1 MYAIILTG
9 GKQYKVEEGSV
20 LKIEKLESE
29 VGSTVKFDV
38 LLLSDNGEIKTGD
51 AVKNAAVEAE
61 VTFVGR
67 GKKIDIF
74 KYKPKKN
81 IRKRQGH
88 RQPFTEVKVTK
99 IVA

>member
-9 GKQYKVEEGSV
+9 GKQYKVEEGTT
-20 LKIEKLESE
+20 LKVEKLAGEI
-29 VGSTVKFDV
+29 GSTVKFDV

-51 AVKNAAVEAE
+51 AVKNATVEAQ